1 MQYKRITALALAVSM
16 LAPMI
21 TSCAKSN
28 TKNIVVK
35 EDDPWYES
43 VRFDLETDK
52 LPSEMID
59 SSVVTYENDRL
70 YHLYSLTN
78 LSDYD
83 NYRRTM
89 LDTYDSNGNL
99 LNQIKVTD
107 LGKYSITR
115 INSIKPGKD
124 GNTAEA
130 IAELFGA
137 SGFETKIPARSEKQT
152 TVISN
157 YRKVIHHG
165 PELQMFIQPEITT
178 FLSSTHPA
186 IPPVRQYIYIRL

>member
-59 SSVVTYENDRL
+59 SSVVTYGNDKL

-99 LNQIKVTD
+99 LNQ
-107 LGKYSITR
+107 
-115 INSIKPGKD
+115 KP
-124 GNTAEA
+124 
-130 IAELFGA
+130 
-137 SGFETKIPARSEKQT
+137 
-152 TVISN
+152 
-157 YRKVIHHG
+157 
-165 PELQMFIQPEITT
+165 
-178 FLSSTHPA
+178 
-186 IPPVRQYIYIRL
+186 